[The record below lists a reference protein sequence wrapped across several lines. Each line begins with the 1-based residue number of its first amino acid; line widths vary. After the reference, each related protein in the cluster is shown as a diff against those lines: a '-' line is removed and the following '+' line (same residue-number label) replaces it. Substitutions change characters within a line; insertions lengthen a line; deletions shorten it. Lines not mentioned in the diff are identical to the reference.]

1 MEQCSWPSAM
11 HKNVHGGYEPHAHLL
26 FAYEFFAF
34 APECNCWN
42 SPEIAGNRLKKNA
55 CDERGS

>member
-1 MEQCSWPSAM
+1 MAM

-34 APECNCWN
+34 APECNRW
-42 SPEIAGNRLKKNA
+42 NRLKKNA
-55 CDERGS
+55 CDERGSLCGG